1 MEVRLRRKVVEV
13 SKRIYD
19 RGLVAGAGGNV
30 SARAHMSNEVF
41 ITPSGLCKG
50 HLRPSQIVKVDLNG
64 HVLKGKLRPTSEMP
78 MHNEIY
84 KLRTDVNAIVHT
96 HAPVSTAFSCANM
109 PLDYSIYPEAIVMI
123 GEIPLVEYVTPTTRD
138 LGAVVARY
146 VGKHNALLLRSH
158 GPVSMGANLEQA
170 YQRMELLED
179 FAKILLLSKILGG
192 PQPLPEGEAQ
202 KLLGL
207 EAEKYRV
214 ELVKKPR

>member
-1 MEVRLRRKVVEV
+1 MEARLRTKVVDV

-30 SARAHMSNEVF
+30 SARAPMSNEVL

-50 HLRPSQIVKVDLNG
+50 HLKPSEIVKVDLDGN
-64 HVLKGKLRPTSEMP
+64 VLKGKLRPTSEMP

-84 KLRTDVNAIVHT
+84 KLRKDVNAIVHT
-96 HAPVSTAFSCANM
+96 HAPVSTAFSCANV
-109 PLDYSIYPEAIVMI
+109 PLDYSIYPEVIVMI
-123 GEIPLVEYVTPTTRD
+123 GEIPMVEYVTPTTKD
-138 LGAVVARY
+138 LGAVVARC

-158 GPVSMGANLEQA
+158 GPVSMGINLEQA

-179 FAKILLLSKILGG
+179 FAKILLVSKILGG

-207 EAEKYRV
+207 ESEKYRV
-214 ELVKKPR
+214 ALVKKPL